1 MCPNPQ
7 DSCHNEQTPLDFNEG
22 VEHHATKLISL
33 DQLKT
38 GLCGTVVKV
47 TADNEDAERL
57 KAMGL
62 CMDREVMLVKPGD
75 PLILRVVGTRI
86 GISARLASTVQV
98 VPCPDPLCNTD
109 TDRHGNQ

>member
-1 MCPNPQ
+1 MCPDPQ
-7 DSCHNEQTPLDFNEG
+7 DTCYNKQTSLDLNEG
-22 VEHHATKLISL
+22 VDHNATKLISL

-57 KAMGL
+57 KEMGL
-62 CMDREVMLVKPGD
+62 CMGRNVMLVKAGD

-86 GISARLASTVQV
+86 GISARLASTVRV
-98 VPCPDPLCNTD
+98 APCPDPLCNT
-109 TDRHGNQ
+109 